1 LLLGAWFRQQLG
13 CPVTM
18 ENRPDSIGVKAVY
31 MVRLVRD
38 SSSIEILR
46 DQSNIAVL
54 SQTNQPPKE
63 LSLPVRS
70 LKDCLAE
77 DLRRLDSDL
86 AFEKVITSGL
96 DLLLEEQK

>member
-1 LLLGAWFRQQLG
+1 
-13 CPVTM
+13 M
-18 ENRPDSIGVKAVY
+18 EHRVDSVGVKAVY
-31 MVRLVRD
+31 LVRLVRAD
-38 SSSIEILR
+38 SSIEILR

-70 LKDCLAE
+70 LRDCLAE
-77 DLRRLDSDL
+77 DLRRLDPDL

-96 DLLLEEQK
+96 ELLFREEK